1 MSEAPL
7 LARPESAAATSYDEL
22 PYHSEPFPQTHPDRI
37 ATVATLFG
45 LKPAPPDNCRLLELG
60 HGRGENILA
69 LAHSLP
75 TSRFV
80 GVELSRVQNDDALAE
95 ARELGLTNVDLRH
108 ASITDVDESFGEFDY
123 VICHGVFSWVPPEVR
138 QKILDICRR
147 RLKPTGVGLVS
158 YNVFPGWR
166 LQSMVR
172 DLMRIHSSQ
181 FQGRKVRVQQAR
193 AILDFVANKAGLDG
207 SPYSQCLKNTA
218 QMLSQLSD
226 SYLFHEHL
234 DEYNQPLYFTEFA
247 AMCAANG
254 LDYLGEVEF
263 HTMLPFQFS
272 EEAQRV
278 LRTIATE
285 QVKMEQYL
293 DFLRNRSFR
302 LSLVVP
308 AGTTVMRGVS
318 PPAVYG
324 LRVAAPVTLKP
335 PVADEANPEANQTYE
350 ATSGA
355 TITVR
360 ESLLKAAYAILSE
373 ARPQSIPFRELVTRA
388 LARLGR
394 PEPPTPEAWQSLAE
408 PVAGHFLHVYCTN
421 PDVVQ
426 LHVWAPELV
435 NRVTERP
442 TASRLARYLSGRK
455 RKAANQYLA
464 PFALDDLNRIIL
476 NRLDGQAT
484 RADVVEAILSEVAAG
499 RLNVSTQGQPVTDA
513 EKRRQVVE
521 AVVNDQLTAFARHGF
536 LVA

>member
-1 MSEAPL
+1 L
-7 LARPESAAATSYDEL
+7 LVQPEPSPTATSYDEL

-45 LKPAPPDNCRLLELG
+45 LRPAPPENCRLLELG

-75 TSRFV
+75 NSRFV
-80 GVELSRVQNDDALAE
+80 GVELSRVQNDDAIAE
-95 ARELGLTNVDLRH
+95 ARELGLSNVDLRH
-108 ASITDVDESFGEFDY
+108 ASILDVDESFGEFDY

-138 QKILDICRR
+138 QKILDVCRR

-166 LQSMVR
+166 LQFMVR
-172 DLMRIHSSQ
+172 DLMRIHSAQ
-181 FQGRKVRVQQAR
+181 FQGRTLQVQQAR
-193 AILDFVANKAGLDG
+193 AVLDFVANKAGLDG
-207 SPYSQCLKNTA
+207 SPYAQCLKATA
-218 QMLSQLSD
+218 QTISQLSD
-226 SYLFHEHL
+226 SYLYHEHL
-234 DEYNQPLYFTEFA
+234 DEYNQPLYFSEFA
-247 AMCAANG
+247 AMCTAHG

-278 LRTIATE
+278 LRTIAAE

-308 AGTTVMRGVS
+308 AGATVVRGVS

-335 PVADEANPEANQTYE
+335 PVADEANPDANQTYE
-350 ATSGA
+350 AASGA
-355 TITVR
+355 TLTVR
-360 ESLLKAAYAILSE
+360 EPVLKAAYAVLSE
-373 ARPQSIPFRELVTRA
+373 ARPQSMPFRELVSAA

-394 PEPPTPEAWQSLAE
+394 PEPPTPEAWRALAE
-408 PVAGHFLHVYCTN
+408 PIAGHFLHVYCTN
-421 PDVVQ
+421 PEVVQ
-426 LHVWAPELV
+426 LHVWAPEV
-435 NRVTERP
+435 ANRVSERP
-442 TASRLARYLSGRK
+442 TASRLARHLAARR
-455 RKAANQYLA
+455 RKAANQYLV
-464 PFALDDLNRIIL
+464 PFALDDLNRLIL
-476 NRLDGQAT
+476 RQLDGRAT
-484 RADVVEAILSEVAAG
+484 PADVVEAVLAEVAAG
-499 RLNVSTQGQPVTDA
+499 RLNVSSQGQAVTEP